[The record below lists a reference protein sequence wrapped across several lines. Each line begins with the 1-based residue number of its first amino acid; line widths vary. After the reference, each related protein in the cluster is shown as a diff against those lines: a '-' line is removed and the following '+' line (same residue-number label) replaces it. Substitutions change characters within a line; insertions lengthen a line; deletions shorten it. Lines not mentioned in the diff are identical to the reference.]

1 MPIDVAEI
9 LAAEEPASVGG
20 AAVIEGL
27 GARLLALLAAA
38 PGRAFTRAEI
48 GDALKDAGA
57 ARLGVTFDRGF
68 REVALALT
76 AALAPPL
83 AAAIQASSEAID
95 VALGELVR
103 GGRVGFAVHGMQAR
117 FWALEG
123 AEGGADGAA
132 AGPGGASGAGG

>member
-9 LAAEEPASVGG
+9 LAAQQPSSVGG

-27 GARLLALLAAA
+27 EARLVELLAAA

-57 ARLGVTFDRGF
+57 ARLGVALDRGF
-68 REVALALT
+68 REVALALA

-95 VALGELVR
+95 VALGDLVR
-103 GGRVGFAVHGMQAR
+103 GGRVGFGLHGMQAR
-117 FWALEG
+117 FWALAP
-123 AEGGADGAA
+123 AEGGD
-132 AGPGGASGAGG
+132 AGPGGVIDAGG